1 MSWRDWVRITP
12 REVMALLRGGDVQVT
27 ETSIR
32 DVGLGRF
39 PELHVHAPGQD
50 VPVQGI
56 VVDPA
61 STSEDLEHLAEEAEV
76 WARRL
81 REAARI
87 VRDREDSE
95 PEPEEDEGEEDQDIR
110 MRQGVAR

>member
-12 REVMALLRGGDVQVT
+12 REVLSLLRGGSVEVT
-27 ETSIR
+27 EVDR
-32 DVGLGRF
+32 QDVMLGRF
-39 PELHVHAPGQD
+39 PELHVYAPGQD
-50 VPVQGI
+50 VPVQGV

-76 WARRL
+76 WASRL
-81 REAARI
+81 LEAARI

-95 PEPEEDEGEEDQDIR
+95 PESVEDEGEEDQGIR
-110 MRQGVAR
+110 MRQGAAR